1 MNIADMVL
9 VVAET
14 NPNCKQFRFKTV
26 THPALTK
33 KNRTT
38 KEPTNFTVE
47 VR

>member
-9 VVAET
+9 VVAEA

-33 KNRTT
+33 K
-38 KEPTNFTVE
+38 ESDYE
-47 VR
+47 GADELHC